1 MVTLEYQHLPR
12 IGSLFALDS
21 GINEALRLSIFG
33 NKSPIPIIVNVYIL
47 NKALDILLSR
57 LDVMP
62 DSDGAH
68 VFMFRSKRWLI

>member
-1 MVTLEYQHLPR
+1 MGL
-12 IGSLFALDS
+12 ALLHFQKYWMLTV
-21 GINEALRLSIFG
+21 NT
-33 NKSPIPIIVNVYIL
+33 SPIPIIVNGYIL
-47 NKALDILLSR
+47 NKALEILLFR